1 VLNSDRTVNDVASGL
16 GSLGIIVVKAVY
28 ALARIPLL
36 TMLVLLKPLVTLTL
50 AGLGLLLILTALFF
64 EAVSVHPVPFL
75 AMLFSGFACV
85 AALALYHGAIRLL
98 S

>member
-1 VLNSDRTVNDVASGL
+1 VLKSDQNVNVASRL
-16 GSLGIIVVKAVY
+16 GSAGLLVVKALY
-28 ALARIPLL
+28 ALARAPLL
-36 TMLVLLKPLVTLTL
+36 TMLVLLQPLVTLAL

-64 EAVSVHPVPFL
+64 EAISAHPVPFM